1 MDTFLFLL
9 TDGIS
14 NGAVYGLVALSLVI
28 VHTVTRVAN
37 IAQGEYLMFGAM
49 TLASM
54 LEGAIPPTLALVMA
68 GGVLCALFD
77 LYIVRRNPGQI
88 LKVLVRYVSCGVA
101 LSVMVWATMRFGH
114 AMLAV
119 TACTLVLVST
129 LGVVVYRLTVQ
140 PAINSSAVV
149 LVMLSVGVQMV
160 LQGMGLVLWGADP
173 KTVPPVAQ
181 GGFLIGSIFVS
192 HQTAFIFVVAV
203 SVMTGLFAFFEFTQV
218 GKALRATAINR
229 RGAQLCGISPTHAGL
244 VSFALAACFSGA
256 GGMLVAP
263 LVTANVDMGFLI
275 GLKGF
280 VGATFGG
287 LSTYPLSI
295 AGVGFVGSL
304 DAFASY
310 GASAFRDAIVFF
322 MVIPV
327 LLWRNGPASRM
338 GGDR

>member
-14 NGAVYGLVALSLVI
+14 SGAVYGLVALSLVI

-49 TLASM
+49 TLASV
-54 LEGAIPPTLALVMA
+54 LDGVIPPTFALVMA
-68 GGVLCALFD
+68 GGLLCAILD
-77 LYIVRRNPGQI
+77 VYAVWKQPAHS
-88 LKVLVRYVSCGVA
+88 LKVALRYVIFA
-101 LSVMVWATMRFGH
+101 LLLSAIVWLTMRFAH
-114 AMLAV
+114 SMLAATV
-119 TACTLVLVST
+119 CTMVLVST
-129 LGVVVYRLTVQ
+129 LGAVVYRLTVQ
-140 PAINSSAVV
+140 PSFNGSAVV
-149 LVMLSVGVQMV
+149 LVMVSVGVQMV
-160 LQGMGLVLWGADP
+160 LQGIGLVLWGADP
-173 KTVPPVAQ
+173 KTVPPIAN
-181 GGFLIGSIFVS
+181 GGVQLGSIYVS
-192 HQTAFIFVVAV
+192 DQTIFILVVAV
-203 SVMTGLFAFFEFTQV
+203 AVMAGLFSFFEFTQF
-218 GKALRATAINR
+218 GKALKATAINR
-229 RGAQLCGISPTHAGL
+229 RGAQLCGISPTRAG
-244 VSFALAACFSGA
+244 VMSFALAACFSGA

-295 AGVGFVGSL
+295 AGVAFVGSL
-304 DAFASY
+304 DAFAAY

-327 LLWRNGPASRM
+327 LLWRNGPNSQAE
-338 GGDR
+338 GDR

>member
-54 LEGAIPPTLALVMA
+54 LDGAIPPTYALVMA
-68 GGVLCALFD
+68 GGVLCVAFDVYALWGKP
-77 LYIVRRNPGQI
+77 RQA
-88 LKVLVRYVSCGVA
+88 LKVVGRYVLFGVM
-101 LSVMVWATMRFGH
+101 LSAIVWGTMYAGQS
-114 AMLAV
+114 MLAA
-119 TACTLVLVST
+119 TACTMVLVSA
-129 LGVVVYRLTVQ
+129 LGAVIYRLTVQ
-140 PAINSSAVV
+140 PAINGSAVV
-149 LVMLSVGVQMV
+149 LVMVSVGVQMV
-160 LQGMGLVLWGADP
+160 LQGTGLVLWGADP
-173 KTVPPVAQ
+173 RTVPPVAN
-181 GGFLIGSIFVS
+181 GGLQAGSIYIPN
-192 HQTAFIFVVAV
+192 QTIFIFVVAV
-203 SVMTGLFAFFEFTQV
+203 GAMAGLFAFFEFTQL
-218 GKALRATAINR
+218 GKALKATAINR
-229 RGAQLCGISPTHAGL
+229 RGAQLCGISPTRAGL
-244 VSFALAACFSGA
+244 MSFVLAACFSGA

-295 AGVGFVGSL
+295 AGVAFVGSL
-304 DAFASY
+304 DAFAAY

-327 LLWRNGPASRM
+327 LLWRNGPASRRE
-338 GGDR
+338 GDR